1 MDISAKLKT
10 LRRDKGFSQEGLAE
24 RSRISIRTIQ
34 RIEKGLSVGSAFT
47 LNSLAKALGVETKEL
62 ISQESSNQPLGLD
75 NTDWLKLMNLST
87 LGVVVV
93 PLSNIFIPAIIFWK
107 TRNQEAV
114 NRYGRRI
121 LSFQILWTL
130 VTMVLMMIVPV
141 ILLLL
146 FKPLQG
152 GGIPLAL
159 PVYFISVILNVCVT
173 IRIALAINAESNV
186 METIPNI
193 L

>member
-1 MDISAKLKT
+1 MDISAKLKA

-24 RSRISIRTIQ
+24 TSGISIRTIQ

-47 LNSLAKALGVETKEL
+47 LNSLAKALGVEAKKL
-62 ISQESSNQPLGLD
+62 ISQEPSNQPLGSE
-75 NTDWLKLMNLST
+75 NTDLLKLLNLST
-87 LGVVVV
+87 LSVVVI
-93 PLSNIFIPAIIFWK
+93 PLFNIIIPAIIFWK
-107 TRNQEAV
+107 NRNQEAV
-114 NRYGRRI
+114 NRYGRRV

-130 VTMVLMMIVPV
+130 VTMMLMIVVPV
-141 ILLLL
+141 VLLLL

-152 GGIPLAL
+152 GGIPLAV
-159 PVYFISVILNVCVT
+159 PVYFVSVLLNICVT
-173 IRIALAINAESNV
+173 IRIALAMNRGSNI

>member
-62 ISQESSNQPLGLD
+62 ISQGSSNQPLGLD

>member
-1 MDISAKLKT
+1 MDIRETLKA
-10 LRRDKGFSQEGLAE
+10 LRRDKGYSQVGLAE
-24 RSRISIRTIQ
+24 ASGISIRTIQ

-62 ISQESSNQPLGLD
+62 LSQESSNQPLRD
-75 NTDWLKLMNLST
+75 ENTGWLKLMNLST
-87 LGVVVV
+87 LGVVVI
-93 PLSNIFIPAIIFWK
+93 PLANIFIPAIIFWK
-107 TRNQEAV
+107 NRNQEAV

-121 LSFQILWTL
+121 LSFQILWTFAT
-130 VTMVLMMIVPV
+130 VMLMMTVPIV
-141 ILLLL
+141 LLLL

-152 GGIPLAL
+152 GSIPLAV
-159 PVYFISVILNVCVT
+159 PVYFISVFLNVCVT
-173 IRIALAINAESNV
+173 IRFALAMNGRSNT